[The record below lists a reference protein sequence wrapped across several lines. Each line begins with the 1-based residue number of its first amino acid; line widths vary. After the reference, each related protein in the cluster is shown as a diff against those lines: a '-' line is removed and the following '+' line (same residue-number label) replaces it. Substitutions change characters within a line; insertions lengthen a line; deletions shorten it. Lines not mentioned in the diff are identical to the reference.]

1 LSAEE
6 SPLNTLRRV
15 SIDEVVAM
23 LAAGAIYLD
32 VRSDEEFE
40 AGRPVGAIN
49 VPAEALHF
57 VARVE
62 ARLPVRSQ
70 TIVVAC
76 EKGVRSFAAAH
87 ALLEAGY
94 ADVVEFRAGYA
105 GRRDGFGRVL
115 ERGWRDAGLP
125 IEYDD

>member
-1 LSAEE
+1 MSAAYLEE
-6 SPLNTLRRV
+6 KSLRRV
-15 SIDEVVAM
+15 TVDEVVAA
-23 LAAGAIYLD
+23 LGRGAIYLD

-40 AGRPVGAIN
+40 AGRPAGAIN

-62 ARLPVRSQ
+62 ARLPDRSQ
-70 TIVVAC
+70 AIVVAC

-94 ADVVEFRAGYA
+94 GNVVEFRAGYA

>member
-1 LSAEE
+1 MSSEKAD
-6 SPLNTLRRV
+6 PKNLRRV
-15 SIDEVVAM
+15 TVEEVVEA
-23 LAAGAIYLD
+23 LQAGAIYLD

-40 AGRPVGAIN
+40 AGRPAGAIN
-49 VPAEALHF
+49 VPAEALRF
-57 VARVE
+57 VERVE
-62 ARLPVRSQ
+62 ARIPHRAQ

-76 EKGVRSFAAAH
+76 EKGVRSYGAAY

-94 ADVVEFRAGYA
+94 EDVVEFRAGYA